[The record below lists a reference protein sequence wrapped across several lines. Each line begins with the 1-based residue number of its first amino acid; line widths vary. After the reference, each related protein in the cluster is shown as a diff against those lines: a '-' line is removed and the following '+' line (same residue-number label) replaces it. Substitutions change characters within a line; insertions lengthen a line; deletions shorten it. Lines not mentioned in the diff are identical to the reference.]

1 MVRIEN
7 RILSPTAIN
16 TYLSC
21 PRKFYLRYIK
31 KLRTKPSIYLIRGQ
45 IVHQT
50 ICRFHGNHPRIAT
63 GMPLGKIRQELLGI
77 FNDLWEKADYQL
89 NALGLSFEQIEFY
102 HDESELMLLN
112 FSHWFYKH
120 EMPIPDLS
128 EARIFSNNLSTM
140 GIIDAVHKR
149 DDSLVLVDYKTSKHA
164 KITDDMMRQAALY
177 ALLYEDKYKVVP
189 DTVYIHFLK
198 DPKDPQPIHIDE
210 ALLDY
215 GKIVIES
222 VREKTMSQDK
232 ESYPCTCGGY
242 CERDFIK
249 G

>member
-1 MVRIEN
+1 
-7 RILSPTAIN
+7 
-16 TYLSC
+16 
-21 PRKFYLRYIK
+21 
-31 KLRTKPSIYLIRGQ
+31 
-45 IVHQT
+45 
-50 ICRFHGNHPRIAT
+50 
-63 GMPLGKIRQELLGI
+63 MPLGKIRQELLDI

-89 NALGLSFEQIEFY
+89 NALGLSLEQIEFY

-120 EMPIPDLS
+120 EMPVPELS
-128 EARIFSNNLSTM
+128 EVRLLSRNLSVM
-140 GIIDAVHKR
+140 GIIDAVHKK
-149 DDSLVLVDYKTSKHA
+149 DDSVVLVDYKTSKHA

-189 DTVYIHFLK
+189 ETVWIHFLK
-198 DPKDPQPIHIDE
+198 DPGDPQPIHIDD
-210 ALLDY
+210 ALLSY
-215 GKIVIES
+215 GNILIES